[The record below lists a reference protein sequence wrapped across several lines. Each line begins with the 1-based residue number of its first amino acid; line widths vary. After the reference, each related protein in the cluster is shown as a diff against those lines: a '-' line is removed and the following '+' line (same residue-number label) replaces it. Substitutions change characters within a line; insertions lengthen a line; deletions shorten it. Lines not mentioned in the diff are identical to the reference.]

1 MQGGATALPLGRRD
15 TGERTQML
23 EAGRVG
29 FALDRQFD
37 GAQRALDTAGSFVIA
52 VHPNAR
58 SRQLSAPR
66 LPL

>member
-1 MQGGATALPLGRRD
+1 
-15 TGERTQML
+15 ML